1 MGRQYDIIIPNDNFY
16 LERGLMKK
24 TDNNRSG
31 EKIRIF
37 ALGGLDEDGKNMII
51 VEIDQDIYV
60 IEAGIKFPEEKES
73 LGIEFIVQDFTYLIE
88 NKDRIQGVFITHGH
102 DDVMGALP
110 YLLKNVNANVYTSPF
125 TSKAIHRVLKK
136 ERIKG
141 SKIYTIKR
149 HDTKKIGSHKVVFFP
164 VTHAYPGAY
173 GLAIQSSQG
182 YIVYSGEFIEDYDD
196 LEDAYRGDF
205 TTCSKLGNEGV
216 LVLLQESK
224 GAERT
229 GHTAPNHRI
238 GDKFCQVLEQNDHK
252 RVFVSLYTQSVY
264 RVQEIIDSCIQY
276 KRKMIFYTR
285 ELRELVS
292 DLEEMGFEIP
302 SSLILDPKKVTEVK
316 EDVVVIISGQG
327 KSLFKTLSNIA
338 NNEVEEIEFDQ
349 NDVVVIASPVIPGV
363 EKVFKSMENDIYKE
377 EGQIIVLDRNVLS
390 MHPSKEDLKMMI
402 FLMKPKYYIPVKGEY
417 RHLYMNSEIALE
429 MGYRP
434 NQIILLDNG
443 QVATFENGKLR
454 SCSMELDLHDVMIDG
469 KENWD
474 MAGVVLKDREILS
487 TDGVMILA
495 IGLDAKTKKIINGP
509 DIQTRGLIYVKD
521 AEYIS
526 TDVAKI
532 MEDTIQQAVK
542 DKTYDNLTVRNEIR
556 DKISR
561 YLFKQTAKRPM
572 VLPVILEINL

>member
-1 MGRQYDIIIPNDNFY
+1 MN
-16 LERGLMKK
+16 ER
-24 TDNNRSG
+24 
-31 EKIRIF
+31 IRIF
-37 ALGGLDEDGKNMII
+37 CLGGLDEDGKNMMV
-51 VEIDQDIYV
+51 VEVDQDIYI

-88 NKDRIQGVFITHGH
+88 NQDRIAGIFITHGH

-110 YLLKNVNANVYTSPF
+110 FLMKNIKTNIYTSPLA
-125 TSKAIHRVLKK
+125 SKVLHKVFKK
-136 ERIKG
+136 ERITG

-149 HDTKKIGSHKVVFFP
+149 YDQRKIGSHKVVFFP
-164 VTHAYPGAY
+164 VTHAYPGTF
-173 GLAIQSSQG
+173 GLAISTSQG

-196 LEDAYRGDF
+196 LHDSYRGDF

-224 GAERT
+224 GAERS

-238 GDKFCQVLEQNDHK
+238 TEKFSQVLEQTDHN
-252 RVFVSLYTQSVY
+252 RVFVSVYTQSVY
-264 RVQEIIDSCIQY
+264 RIQEIIECCIQY
-276 KRKMIFYTR
+276 NRPMIFYSK
-285 ELRELVS
+285 ELRELVAN
-292 DLEEMGFEIP
+292 LEDFNVSIP
-302 SSLILDPKKVTEVK
+302 KNLILDSSLIK
-316 EDVVVIISGQG
+316 EAPDNVVLIISGQG
-327 KSLFKTLSNIA
+327 KSLFKTMSNIA
-338 NNEVEEIEFDQ
+338 NNEVDDIVFTQ
-349 NDVVVIASPVIPGV
+349 NDVIVIASPVIPGV

-377 EGQIIVLDRNVLS
+377 EGTILVLDRNVLS

-429 MGYRP
+429 MGYKP
-434 NQIILLDNG
+434 SQIILLDNG
-443 QVATFENGKLR
+443 QVATFENQKLR
-454 SCSMELDLHDVMIDG
+454 SCSMELELHDVMIDG

-521 AEYIS
+521 AEYIT
-526 TDVAKI
+526 TDVGRI
-532 MEDTIQQAVK
+532 LEETIEEAVAN
-542 DKTYDNLTVRNEIR
+542 KTYDNLTTRNEIR
-556 DKISR
+556 DKISK
-561 YLFKQTAKRPM
+561 YLYKQTAKRPM
-572 VLPVILEINL
+572 VLPVILEINSQ

>member
-1 MGRQYDIIIPNDNFY
+1 MN
-16 LERGLMKK
+16 ER
-24 TDNNRSG
+24 
-31 EKIRIF
+31 IRIF
-37 ALGGLDEDGKNMII
+37 CLGGLDEDGKNMMV
-51 VEIDQDIYV
+51 VEVDQDIYI

-88 NKDRIQGVFITHGH
+88 NQDRIAGIFITHGH

-110 YLLKNVNANVYTSPF
+110 FLMKNIKTNIYTSPLA
-125 TSKAIHRVLKK
+125 SKVLHKVFKK
-136 ERIKG
+136 ERITG

-149 HDTKKIGSHKVVFFP
+149 HDQRKIGSHKVVFFP
-164 VTHAYPGAY
+164 VTHAYPGTF
-173 GLAIQSSQG
+173 GLAISTNQG

-196 LEDAYRGDF
+196 LHDSYRGDF

-224 GAERT
+224 GAERS

-238 GDKFCQVLEQNDHK
+238 TEKFSQVLEQTDHN
-252 RVFVSLYTQSVY
+252 RVFVSVYTQSVY
-264 RVQEIIDSCIQY
+264 RIQEIIECCIQY
-276 KRKMIFYTR
+276 NRPMIFYSK
-285 ELRELVS
+285 ELRELVAN
-292 DLEEMGFEIP
+292 LEDFNVSIP
-302 SSLILDPKKVTEVK
+302 KNLILDPSLIK
-316 EDVVVIISGQG
+316 EAPDNVVLIISGQG
-327 KSLFKTLSNIA
+327 KSLFKTMSNIA
-338 NNEVEEIEFDQ
+338 NNEVDDIVFTQ
-349 NDVVVIASPVIPGV
+349 NDVIVIASPVIPGV

-377 EGQIIVLDRNVLS
+377 EGTILVLDRNVLS

-429 MGYRP
+429 MGYKP
-434 NQIILLDNG
+434 SQIILLDNG
-443 QVATFENGKLR
+443 QVATFENQKLR
-454 SCSMELDLHDVMIDG
+454 SCSMELELHDVMIDG

-521 AEYIS
+521 AEYIT
-526 TDVAKI
+526 TDVGRI
-532 MEDTIQQAVK
+532 LEETIEEAVAN
-542 DKTYDNLTVRNEIR
+542 KTYDNLTTRNDIR
-556 DKISR
+556 DKISK
-561 YLFKQTAKRPM
+561 YLYKQTAKRPM
-572 VLPVILEINL
+572 VLPVILEINSQ

>member
-1 MGRQYDIIIPNDNFY
+1 MKSKNNKEISSMN
-16 LERGLMKK
+16 ER
-24 TDNNRSG
+24 
-31 EKIRIF
+31 IRIF
-37 ALGGLDEDGKNMII
+37 CLGGLDEDGKNMMV
-51 VEIDQDIYV
+51 VEVDQDIYI

-88 NKDRIQGVFITHGH
+88 NQDRIVGIFITHGH

-110 YLLKNVNANVYTSPF
+110 FLMKNIKTNIYTSPLA
-125 TSKAIHRVLKK
+125 SKVLHKVFKK
-136 ERIKG
+136 ERITG

-149 HDTKKIGSHKVVFFP
+149 HDQRKIGSHKVVFFP
-164 VTHAYPGAY
+164 VTHAYPGTF
-173 GLAIQSSQG
+173 GLAISTNQG

-196 LEDAYRGDF
+196 LHDSYRGDF

-224 GAERT
+224 GAERS

-238 GDKFCQVLEQNDHK
+238 TEKFSQVLEQTDHN
-252 RVFVSLYTQSVY
+252 RVFVSVYTQSVY
-264 RVQEIIDSCIQY
+264 RIQEIIECCIQY
-276 KRKMIFYTR
+276 NRPMIFYSK
-285 ELRELVS
+285 ELRELVAN
-292 DLEEMGFEIP
+292 LEDFNVSIP
-302 SSLILDPKKVTEVK
+302 KNLILDPSLIK
-316 EDVVVIISGQG
+316 EAPDNVVLIISGQG
-327 KSLFKTLSNIA
+327 KSLFKTMSNIA
-338 NNEVEEIEFDQ
+338 NNEVDDIVFTQ
-349 NDVVVIASPVIPGV
+349 NDVIVIASPVIPGV

-377 EGQIIVLDRNVLS
+377 EGTILVLDRNVLS

-429 MGYRP
+429 MGYKP
-434 NQIILLDNG
+434 SQIILLDNG
-443 QVATFENGKLR
+443 QVATFENQKLR
-454 SCSMELDLHDVMIDG
+454 SCSMELELHDVMIDG

-521 AEYIS
+521 AEYIT
-526 TDVAKI
+526 TDVGRI
-532 MEDTIQQAVK
+532 LEETIEEAVAN
-542 DKTYDNLTVRNEIR
+542 KTYDNLTTRNEIR
-556 DKISR
+556 DKISK
-561 YLFKQTAKRPM
+561 YLYKQTAKRPM
-572 VLPVILEINL
+572 VLPVILEINSQ

>member
-1 MGRQYDIIIPNDNFY
+1 MKSKNNKEISSMN
-16 LERGLMKK
+16 ER
-24 TDNNRSG
+24 
-31 EKIRIF
+31 IRIF
-37 ALGGLDEDGKNMII
+37 CLGGLDEDGKNMMV
-51 VEIDQDIYV
+51 VEVDQDIYI

-88 NKDRIQGVFITHGH
+88 NQDRIAGIFITHGH

-110 YLLKNVNANVYTSPF
+110 FLMKNIKTNIYTSPLA
-125 TSKAIHRVLKK
+125 SKVLHKVFKK
-136 ERIKG
+136 ERITG

-149 HDTKKIGSHKVVFFP
+149 HDQRKIGSHKVVFFP
-164 VTHAYPGAY
+164 VTHAYPGTF
-173 GLAIQSSQG
+173 GLAISTNQG

-196 LEDAYRGDF
+196 LHDSYRGDF

-224 GAERT
+224 GAERS

-238 GDKFCQVLEQNDHK
+238 TEKFSQVLEQTDHN
-252 RVFVSLYTQSVY
+252 RVFVSVYTQSVY
-264 RVQEIIDSCIQY
+264 RIQEIIECCIQY
-276 KRKMIFYTR
+276 NRPMIFYSK
-285 ELRELVS
+285 ELRELVAN
-292 DLEEMGFEIP
+292 LEDFNVSIP
-302 SSLILDPKKVTEVK
+302 KNLILDPSLIK
-316 EDVVVIISGQG
+316 EAPDNVVLIISGQG
-327 KSLFKTLSNIA
+327 KSLFKTMSNIA
-338 NNEVEEIEFDQ
+338 NNEVDDIVFTQ
-349 NDVVVIASPVIPGV
+349 NDVIVIASPVIPGV

-377 EGQIIVLDRNVLS
+377 EGTILVLDRNVLS

-429 MGYRP
+429 MGYKP
-434 NQIILLDNG
+434 SQIILLDNG
-443 QVATFENGKLR
+443 QVATFENQKLR
-454 SCSMELDLHDVMIDG
+454 SCSMELELHDVMIDG

-521 AEYIS
+521 AEYIT
-526 TDVAKI
+526 TDVGRI
-532 MEDTIQQAVK
+532 LEETIEEAVAN
-542 DKTYDNLTVRNEIR
+542 KTYDNLTTRNDIR
-556 DKISR
+556 DKISK
-561 YLFKQTAKRPM
+561 YLYKQTAKRPM
-572 VLPVILEINL
+572 VLPVILEINSQ

>member
-1 MGRQYDIIIPNDNFY
+1 MKSKNNKEISSMN
-16 LERGLMKK
+16 ER
-24 TDNNRSG
+24 
-31 EKIRIF
+31 IRIF
-37 ALGGLDEDGKNMII
+37 CLGGLDEDGKNMMV
-51 VEIDQDIYV
+51 VEVDQDIYI

-88 NKDRIQGVFITHGH
+88 NQDRIAGIFITHGH

-110 YLLKNVNANVYTSPF
+110 FLMKNIKTNIYTSPLA
-125 TSKAIHRVLKK
+125 SKVLHKVFKK
-136 ERIKG
+136 ERITG

-149 HDTKKIGSHKVVFFP
+149 HDQRKIGSHKVVFFP
-164 VTHAYPGAY
+164 VTHAYPGTF
-173 GLAIQSSQG
+173 GLAISTSQG

-196 LEDAYRGDF
+196 LHDSYRGDF

-224 GAERT
+224 GAERS

-238 GDKFCQVLEQNDHK
+238 TEKFSQVLEQTDHN
-252 RVFVSLYTQSVY
+252 RVFVSVYTQSVY
-264 RVQEIIDSCIQY
+264 RIQEIIECCIQY
-276 KRKMIFYTR
+276 NRPMIFYSK
-285 ELRELVS
+285 ELRELVAN
-292 DLEEMGFEIP
+292 LEDFNVSIP
-302 SSLILDPKKVTEVK
+302 KNLILDPSLIK
-316 EDVVVIISGQG
+316 EAPDNVVLIISGQG
-327 KSLFKTLSNIA
+327 KSLFKTMSNIA
-338 NNEVEEIEFDQ
+338 NNEVDDIVFTQ
-349 NDVVVIASPVIPGV
+349 NDVIVIASPVIPGV

-377 EGQIIVLDRNVLS
+377 EGTILVLDRNVLS

-429 MGYRP
+429 MGYKP
-434 NQIILLDNG
+434 SQIILLDNG
-443 QVATFENGKLR
+443 QVATFENQKLR
-454 SCSMELDLHDVMIDG
+454 SCSMELELHDVMIDG

-521 AEYIS
+521 AEYIT
-526 TDVAKI
+526 TDVGRI
-532 MEDTIQQAVK
+532 LEETIEEAVAN
-542 DKTYDNLTVRNEIR
+542 KTYDNLITRNEIR
-556 DKISR
+556 DKISK
-561 YLFKQTAKRPM
+561 YLYKQTAKRPM
-572 VLPVILEINL
+572 VLPVILEINSQ